1 MEIFNVHLF
10 EFILIA
16 GLALVLFGPERLP
29 EVGRWAG
36 RQVAKFLAWQQQS
49 PELQMINEMRSEFE
63 REIAQLRDELA
74 RARNQLDVRDDVKM
88 IVDEAKTASQQVQHS
103 LDELKTSATPTIRP
117 PAQPPVPAEPTTFA
131 PPAPTGVAQPIT
143 DEDRALF
150 GVSPEVEAV
159 TPDRA
164 ESEPLPIS
172 QAELTELMD
181 RLTALTAE
189 LQALV
194 FALQERGLLDQNWQP
209 VVKRAP
215 MPEELDSRLANH
227 PL

>member
-74 RARNQLDVRDDVKM
+74 RARNQLDVRDDVKT
-88 IVDEAKTASQQVQHS
+88 IVDEAKTAGQQVQHS
-103 LDELKTSATPTIRP
+103 LDELKSSATPTIRP
-117 PAQPPVPAEPTTFA
+117 PTQPPVPAEPTTVA
-131 PPAPTGVAQPIT
+131 PPAPTPTGVAQPIT

-159 TPDRA
+159 TPDQA

-215 MPEELDSRLANH
+215 MPEETLAS
-227 PL
+227 